1 MEGYLISQPT
11 FYPSHLNTGYPE
23 ASFMPVLNYNNNRRV
38 GFDFAANFNKKVGDV
53 DLSLGVTGTYYT
65 TKATKRDE
73 NNVEQYQN
81 TQGKALDGIWGY
93 KSAGLFQSE
102 EEIKNSPDQSYF
114 GGTVKPG
121 DIKYVDVMVIIK
133 LTNTTKSSWVRVV
146 GTEHHSRLVS
156 ILQLSGRTLPSSL
169 LVPVT
174 SVLGESRIILIGG

>member
-1 MEGYLISQPT
+1 M
-11 FYPSHLNTGYPE
+11 
-23 ASFMPVLNYNNNRRV
+23 
-38 GFDFAANFNKKVGDV
+38 

-81 TQGKALDGIWGY
+81 RQGKALDGIWGY

-102 EEIKNSPDQSYF
+102 EEIKTSPDQKLF
-114 GGTVKPG
+114 CGGTVKPG
-121 DIKYVDVMVIIK
+121 DIKYVDVNGDNKIDQYDQVFLGK
-133 LTNTTKSSWVRVV
+133 ELV
-146 GTEHHSRLVS
+146 GMEHHSRLVS